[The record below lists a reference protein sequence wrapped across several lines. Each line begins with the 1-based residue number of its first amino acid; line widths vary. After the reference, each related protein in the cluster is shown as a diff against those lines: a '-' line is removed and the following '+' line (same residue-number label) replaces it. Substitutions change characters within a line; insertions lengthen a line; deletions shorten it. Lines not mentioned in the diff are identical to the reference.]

1 MNTLSSVTGNMLLWK
16 PRGSQTEFCLLHIS
30 GVVDINTMLMKPP
43 APSFTCLFHS
53 AEYFKQLWGATN
65 TVAHSENMF
74 VKIKS
79 IVVSMSKACTKMQ
92 CYPHHYLLFLSTS
105 SLPLYFPFYR
115 SAQNSVSEQSNKA
128 HMGVMRVISPSF
140 VRLHCLLHFSSHC

>member
-1 MNTLSSVTGNMLLWK
+1 
-16 PRGSQTEFCLLHIS
+16 
-30 GVVDINTMLMKPP
+30 MKPL

-53 AEYFKQLWGATN
+53 TEYFKQLWGATN

-79 IVVSMSKACTKMQ
+79 IVVSMSKACMKMQ

-105 SLPLYFPFYR
+105 SLPLYFPFHR
-115 SAQNSVSEQSNKA
+115 SAHNSVRTEPQSSYGSNA
-128 HMGVMRVISPSF
+128 SHLSFLYTATLSPSF
-140 VRLHCLLHFSSHC
+140 FIWFLTAGCSSDTVHMGILLKCPSPHFPYFLVHNESMLNFI